1 MKIAVCVKR
10 VPDTETR
17 IKIAADGKSIDE
29 AGVKFVLNPYDEF
42 ALEEALRIK
51 ERLGGVAEVT
61 AITLGP
67 DSAQETLRTA
77 LAMGADR
84 AVHLVAS
91 RQVPDPLVAARALT
105 AELRSGGYDLV
116 LCGKLAIDDYSH
128 AVGSMIGELLGIPSV
143 SGVARLEIEQNRG
156 RAEREVEGGIEVV
169 EFSLPAVV
177 TTDKGLNEPRYPSL
191 KGIMQAKKK
200 PLETKPVELEEGG
213 LEVMELAPP
222 PERKP
227 GRIVGEGPDAVPALI
242 EALRNEAKV
251 L

>member
-1 MKIAVCVKR
+1 MRIAVCVKR

-17 IKIAADGKSIDE
+17 IKIAADGKSIDA
-29 AGVKFVLNPYDEF
+29 AGVKFVVNPYDEF
-42 ALEEALRIK
+42 ALEEALRLK

-67 DSAQETLRTA
+67 DSASETLRTA

-84 AVHLVAS
+84 AVLLVAS
-91 RQVPDPLVAARALT
+91 QQAPDPLVTARALA

-128 AVGSMIGELLGIPSV
+128 AVGAMIGELLGIASV

-227 GRIVGEGPDAVPALI
+227 GRILGEGPDAVPALI
-242 EALRNEAKV
+242 DALRNEAKV

>member
-1 MKIAVCVKR
+1 MKIAVCIKR

-17 IKIAADGKSIDE
+17 IKISQDGKSIDE
-29 AGVKFVLNPYDEF
+29 AGVKFVVNPYDEF
-42 ALEEALRIK
+42 AIEEALRLK
-51 ERLGGVAEVT
+51 ERTGEGAEVT
-61 AITLGP
+61 AIALGP
-67 DSAQETLRTA
+67 ESAQETLRTV

-84 AVHLVAS
+84 AVLLLAP
-91 RQVPDPLVAARALT
+91 RQPIDPLVTARAL
-105 AELRSGGYDLV
+105 ASELRSGGYNLI

-128 AVGSMIGELLGIPSV
+128 AVGTMIAELLGIAGV
-143 SGVARLEIEQNRG
+143 SGVARLEIQGERG
-156 RAEREVEGGIEVV
+156 KAEREVEGGIEVV

-177 TTDKGLNEPRYPSL
+177 TADKGLNEPRYPSL

-200 PLETKPVELEEGG
+200 PLETKPAELDEDALEIVELA
-213 LEVMELAPP
+213 LP

-227 GRIVGEGPDAVPALI
+227 ARILGEGPDAVPALI